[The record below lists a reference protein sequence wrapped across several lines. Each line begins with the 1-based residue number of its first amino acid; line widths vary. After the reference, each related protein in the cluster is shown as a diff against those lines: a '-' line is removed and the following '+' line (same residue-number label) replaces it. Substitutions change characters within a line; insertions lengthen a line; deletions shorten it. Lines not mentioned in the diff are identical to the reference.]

1 MDRIKNFLR
10 RHEVG
15 LMLALLVLFSWLA
28 GFSSGRIAERLEANK
43 KYRIEINLT
52 DEQIQTL
59 ISIAAREANNG

>member
-1 MDRIKNFLR
+1 
-10 RHEVG
+10 
-15 LMLALLVLFSWLA
+15 MLALLVLFSWLA